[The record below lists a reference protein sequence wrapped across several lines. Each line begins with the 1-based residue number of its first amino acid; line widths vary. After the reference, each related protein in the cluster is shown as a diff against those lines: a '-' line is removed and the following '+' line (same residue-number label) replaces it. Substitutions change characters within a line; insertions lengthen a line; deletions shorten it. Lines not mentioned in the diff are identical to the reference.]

1 MAIKNILIH
10 IDNSAACEHRIDAAI
25 QLAVQHE
32 AQLSGIYVI
41 PDFPTATYYEA
52 QISADIIAEI
62 DKEALET
69 AKLAQRKYID
79 MASKAG
85 FSLTVVIE
93 KGNPISILDEYA
105 RFTDLFVLGQ
115 NHPEDPENMS
125 EALADNLV
133 LEVGAPCLIVPYTSP
148 RQFATKRV
156 LVAWNA
162 SREAA
167 RTLKDAIPILK
178 NADYVEELL
187 VNPSQHEA
195 GKDSIQGK
203 RVSSFLMQHG
213 IKSEIQVKTGNKS
226 KPGDTIIARAYEI
239 DADMIV
245 MGAYGHSRLRE
256 IILGGVTR
264 KLLKQMTV
272 PVFVSH

>member
-10 IDNSAACEHRIDAAI
+10 LDNSSACEHRIEVAI
-25 QLAVQHE
+25 QLAVQHD

-69 AKLAQRKYID
+69 AKLAQSKYVEI
-79 MASKAG
+79 ASKAG
-85 FSLTVVIE
+85 VSLAAVIE
-93 KGNPISILDEYA
+93 RGNPISILDEYA

-115 NHPEDPENMS
+115 NHPEDPENIN
-125 EALADNLV
+125 EALADTLV
-133 LEVGAPCLIVPYTSP
+133 LEVGTPCLIVPFASP
-148 RQFATKRV
+148 KQFATKRV

-178 NADYVEELL
+178 NADYVEVLL

-195 GKDSIQGK
+195 DKDSIQGQ
-203 RVSSFLMQHG
+203 RVSSFLTQHG
-213 IKSEIQVKTGNKS
+213 IKSEIKVQAGSKS
-226 KPGDTIIARAYEI
+226 KPGDAIIARASEI
-239 DADMIV
+239 DADVIV

-272 PVFVSH
+272 PVFISH

>member
-1 MAIKNILIH
+1 MTIKNILIH
-10 IDNSAACEHRIDAAI
+10 IDNSSACEHRIDVAF
-25 QLAVQHE
+25 QLAVQHK

-62 DKEALET
+62 DREALET
-69 AKLAQRKYID
+69 AKLAQRKYVDI
-79 MASKAG
+79 ASKAG
-85 FSLTVVIE
+85 VSLTVAIE
-93 KGNPISILDEYA
+93 RGNPISILDEYA

-115 NHPEDPENMS
+115 NHPEDPENLS
-125 EALADNLV
+125 EALADTLV
-133 LEVGAPCLIVPYTSP
+133 LEVGTPCLIVPYSSS
-148 RQFATKRV
+148 RQFAAKRV

-167 RTLKDAIPILK
+167 RSLKDAIPILK
-178 NADYVEELL
+178 NAEYVEVLL

-195 GKDSIQGK
+195 DEDKNHGK
-203 RVSSFLMQHG
+203 RVSSFLIQHG
-213 IKSEIQVKTGNKS
+213 VTPEIQVDTGNKS
-226 KPGDTIIARAYEI
+226 KPGDAIIARASEV

-264 KLLKQMTV
+264 KILKQMTV
-272 PVFVSH
+272 PVFISH